1 MNMTRYLL
9 SCLCFSVGCL
19 AVPIIA
25 AAEGADLKQPNVAG
39 AFYSA
44 DPNLLSEH
52 IDYLKQSAGPVPAN
66 RKVAMIIAPHAGYVY
81 SGGVAAYAY
90 KAIARNQY
98 TTIIVI
104 APSHF
109 LSFEGVSIWAKGAFK
124 TPLGTLEVDAGFAGA
139 LLKENADFK
148 EELRAF
154 DKEHALEVQL
164 PFIQKT
170 FGAVK
175 IVPILMG
182 QPNLGVGRA
191 LAEALDKLI
200 GARDDVL
207 IVISSDMS
215 HYHDYDTANRMDA
228 GTLKVMMAKD
238 APAVFNGC
246 LLGQMELCGLMP
258 VTTAL
263 YYAQQR
269 GLTAGLLKYANSGD
283 TAGDKS
289 RVVGYASVIF
299 YSGDLPTATER
310 IQDDLSDAH
319 KKELLA
325 IARGA
330 VDSFVTTGKLPA
342 FNVKDERLLKVQ
354 GAFVTLHKDGQLRG
368 CIGHIIGQEPLWQTV
383 RDVAVSA
390 ASQDPRFK
398 PVTADEL
405 SEIQVEVSVLSVPV
419 RVRGADEIVLGRD
432 GVIISDG
439 KGHQGVFL
447 PQVAD
452 ETGWSK
458 EEFLSQ
464 LASQK
469 AGLSP
474 DAWKNPDV
482 ELYAFTAN
490 VFHE

>member
-1 MNMTRYLL
+1 MTKHVLL
-9 SCLCFSVGCL
+9 CAGLLAGCIF
-19 AVPIIA
+19 VVSGN
-25 AAEGADLKQPNVAG
+25 AAEELTIKQPNVAG

-44 DPNLLSEH
+44 DPIELSSH
-52 IDYLKQSAGPVPAN
+52 IDYLKQEVGVVPTN
-66 RKVAMIIAPHAGYVY
+66 RKVGMIIAPHAGYVY

-90 KAIARNQY
+90 KAIARNEY
-98 TTIIVI
+98 KTIIVI

-109 LSFEGVSIWAKGAFK
+109 FGFEGISIWARGAFK
-124 TPLGTLEVDAGFAGA
+124 TPLGKLEVDADFAAA
-139 LLKENADFK
+139 LLKQNANFK
-148 EELRAF
+148 QESQAF
-154 DKEHALEVQL
+154 EKEHALEVQL
-164 PFIQKT
+164 PFIQRT

-175 IVPILMG
+175 IVPVLMG
-182 QPNLGVGRA
+182 QPNLSMGEA

-215 HYHDYDTANRMDA
+215 HYHDYVFANQMDA
-228 GTLKVMMAKD
+228 GTLKAIMAQD
-238 APAVFNGC
+238 APALFKGC

-263 YYAQQR
+263 YYAQRR
-269 GLTAGLLKYANSGD
+269 GLTAQVLKYANSGD

-289 RVVGYASVIF
+289 RVVGYSSVIF
-299 YSGDLPTATER
+299 YAGDLPALKLPV
-310 IQDDLSDAH
+310 DDLSLLQ
-319 KKELLA
+319 KKQLLD
-325 IARGA
+325 IARQT
-330 VDSFVTTGKLPA
+330 VNVFVKTGKVPD
-342 FNVKDERLLKVQ
+342 FSIKDERLLAVQ

-368 CIGHIIGQEPLWQTV
+368 CIGHIIGQQPLWQTV
-383 RDVAVSA
+383 RDMAVAA
-390 ASQDPRFK
+390 ASTDTRFS
-398 PVTADEL
+398 PVAADEL
-405 SEIQVEVSVLSVPV
+405 TDIRLEISVLAVPK
-419 RVRGADEIVLGRD
+419 RVKSADDIALGRD

-458 EEFLSQ
+458 QEFLSQ
-464 LASQK
+464 LSSQK

-474 DAWKNPDV
+474 DAWKDPGV
-482 ELYAFTAN
+482 ELYTFTAN